1 MTIPAIVIS
10 SHTIGLSL
18 IRSLGMMG
26 IPVFVFYY
34 NKRDMGY
41 VSKFVLRRIRIPHPE
56 TKETEFIELLLSHGK
71 YLNGGVLFAAD
82 DSTLKIISK
91 NKITLSKYY
100 TITCP
105 DWEIIE
111 KIVDKKHTYALA
123 ESIGISAPKTVYPKS
138 LIEADKFSKQL
149 NYPCI
154 VKPCQSHLY
163 FEVFRKKMKKVYNSD
178 QLLAAY
184 REASEKG
191 LETMLQE
198 LIPGDDSQGANYN
211 SYFVEGRPLIEFTA
225 QKCRLSPPEFGIP
238 RVVKSAYIPE
248 IIEPGRKILQ
258 SLGFNGYSCTEFKK
272 DSRDGKYK
280 FMEVNGRHN
289 RSGLLAVK
297 CGINFPHIEYQHKVE
312 GLLQNANCFKKNI
325 YWVDEVQD
333 VFSSL
338 RHFKNEKY
346 SIREYLR
353 PYFRANIFAVFS
365 INDFKPIL
373 KRLYDV
379 LCMFYESVYHK
390 FAKMFYY

>member
-1 MTIPAIVIS
+1 MTIPAIVVS

-34 NKRDMGY
+34 NKKDMGY
-41 VSKFVLRRIRIPHPE
+41 VSKFVLRRINIPHPE
-56 TKETEFIELLLSHGK
+56 TKETEFVELLLSYGK
-71 YLNGGVLFAAD
+71 CLKGGVLFAAD

-91 NKITLSKYY
+91 NKTTLSEYY

-105 DWEIIE
+105 DWHITE
-111 KIVDKKHTYALA
+111 KIVDKKYTYALA

-138 LIEADKFSKQL
+138 LSEAEKWSNRL

-163 FEVFRKKMKKVYNSD
+163 FEIFRKKMKKVYNSD

-184 REASEKG
+184 REASERG

-198 LIPGDDSQGANYN
+198 LIPGDDSQGVNYN
-211 SYFVEGRPLIEFTA
+211 SYFVEGQPLIEFTA

-297 CGINFPHIEYQHKVE
+297 CGINFPYIEYRHQTE
-312 GLLQNANCFKKNI
+312 GLLQNKSCFKKNI
-325 YWVDEVQD
+325 YWIDEVQD

-338 RHFKNEKY
+338 RHLKNEKY
-346 SIREYLR
+346 TIQEYLR
-353 PYFRANIFAVFS
+353 PYLLTNTFAVFS
-365 INDFKPIL
+365 IKDLKPIL
-373 KRLYDV
+373 KRVFDIIL
-379 LCMFYESVYHK
+379 MAFESAYHK
-390 FAKMFYY
+390 FARIL